1 MSVLVLVE
9 VKVNPGRR
17 EELRTLLQG
26 NMHEIT
32 AAEGCEGV
40 RIHANLE
47 DPNILLFVEYWNTRT
62 SYEKYRAWR
71 YQRGDH
77 ARMVSMMD
85 GEVSVRVF
93 EILA

>member
-32 AAEGCEGV
+32 AAEGCPW
-40 RIHANLE
+40 RIHT
-47 DPNILLFVEYWNTRT
+47 ITR
-62 SYEKYRAWR
+62 
-71 YQRGDH
+71 Q
-77 ARMVSMMD
+77 
-85 GEVSVRVF
+85 SVFGTTHDSASSIDTKPRLSAGLVR
-93 EILA
+93 